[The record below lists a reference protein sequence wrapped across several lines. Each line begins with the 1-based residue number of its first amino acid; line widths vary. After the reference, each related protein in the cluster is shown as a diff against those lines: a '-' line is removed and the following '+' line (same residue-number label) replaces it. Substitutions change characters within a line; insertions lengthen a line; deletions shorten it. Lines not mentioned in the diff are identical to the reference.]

1 MKSFIPYSYLEF
13 NRIVDEFFN
22 DRDVKILERIRKKK
36 FLKNNLLKNKHD
48 FYDALNRNSEPNF
61 VFTSTDGINW
71 SSHTHSISN
80 LSLRSI

>member
-13 NRIVDEFFN
+13 SRIIDEFFN
-22 DRDVKILERIRKKK
+22 DYDVKILERIRKKN
-36 FLKNNLLKNKHD
+36 FLKNNLLKNKYA
-48 FYDALNRNSEPNF
+48 FYDALNHNSEPSF

-80 LSLRSI
+80 LRLM